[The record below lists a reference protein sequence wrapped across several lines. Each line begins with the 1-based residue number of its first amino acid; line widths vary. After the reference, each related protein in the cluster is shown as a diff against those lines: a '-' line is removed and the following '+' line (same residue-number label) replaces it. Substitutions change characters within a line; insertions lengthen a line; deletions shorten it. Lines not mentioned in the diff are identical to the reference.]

1 MRHFFNEFPART
13 SPRAAKAESGVAT
26 SGDFAALASAMHH
39 SGEWW
44 SARLDAMNAET
55 ALLLFRDSAV
65 MLWIALLTTW
75 LVDLIWRVSL

>member
-13 SPRAAKAESGVAT
+13 SPRAAKAESGVAD
-26 SGDFAALASAMHH
+26 SGEIAALTSAMET
-39 SGEWW
+39 STTWW

-55 ALLLFRDSAV
+55 ARLLFRDSRV
-65 MLWIALLTTW
+65 MLWIALGTSW